1 MNSSMVSGIEWHLD
15 RLGYTGYTVAECDRG
30 KVRIAGNGLDCVRYD
45 MDVLLALRHLSDDEI
60 PPDLGMVLEHCL
72 YGC

>member
-1 MNSSMVSGIEWHLD
+1 MTSGIRWHLD
-15 RLGYTGYTVAECDRG
+15 RLGYTGYTVAEHDRG

-60 PPDLGMVLEHCL
+60 PPDLGTVLEHCL
-72 YGC
+72 F